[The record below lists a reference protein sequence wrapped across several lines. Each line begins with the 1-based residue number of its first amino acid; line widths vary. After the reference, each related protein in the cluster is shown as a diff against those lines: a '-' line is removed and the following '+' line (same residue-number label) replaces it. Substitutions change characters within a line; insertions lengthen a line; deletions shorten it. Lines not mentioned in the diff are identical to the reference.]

1 MGCLLSAACYHFDMV
16 EIKTFE
22 IINKFGLHAR
32 PAAKLV
38 SVSTQYKAKIFF
50 ERDGQQI
57 NGKSMLSVLTMAC
70 PQGSMITIRAEGR
83 DAREAVRALGKV
95 IEDKFGED

>member
-1 MGCLLSAACYHFDMV
+1 MV

-38 SVSTQYKAKIFF
+38 SISTQYKAKIFF

-57 NGKSMLSVLTMAC
+57 NAKSMLSVLTMAC
-70 PQGSMITIRAEGR
+70 PLGSRLTIRAEGS
-83 DAREAVRALGKV
+83 DAPDA
-95 IEDKFGED
+95 

>member
-1 MGCLLSAACYHFDMV
+1 MV

-22 IINKFGLHAR
+22 ITNKFGLHAR

-38 SVSTQYKAKIFF
+38 SISTQYKAKIFF

-57 NGKSMLSVLTMAC
+57 DGKSILSVLTMAC
-70 PQGSMITIRAEGR
+70 PQGSRLTIRAEGS
-83 DAREAVRALGKV
+83 DAQEAVRALGKV

>member
-1 MGCLLSAACYHFDMV
+1 MV

-22 IINKFGLHAR
+22 IKNKLGLHAR

-38 SVSTQYKAKIFF
+38 SISSQYKANVFIEK
-50 ERDGQQI
+50 DGQEV

-70 PQGSMITIRAEGR
+70 PQGSRITIRAVGR
-83 DAREAVRALGKV
+83 DASEAIIALEKV

>member
-1 MGCLLSAACYHFDMV
+1 MECLLSAVCCLIDMI

-38 SVSTQYKAKIFF
+38 GVSTQYKAKIYF
-50 ERDGQQI
+50 EKDGQQI
-57 NGKSMLSVLTMAC
+57 NAKSMLSVLTMAC
-70 PQGSMITIRAEGR
+70 PQGSKLTIRAEGR
-83 DAREAVRALGKV
+83 DAREAVRALGQV

>member
-1 MGCLLSAACYHFDMV
+1 MV

-22 IINKFGLHAR
+22 IKNKLGLHAR

-38 SVSTQYKAKIFF
+38 RISSQYKAKVFI
-50 ERDGQQI
+50 EKDGQQV

-70 PQGSMITIRAEGR
+70 PQGSRITIRAEGR
-83 DAREAVRALGKV
+83 DASEVINALEKV